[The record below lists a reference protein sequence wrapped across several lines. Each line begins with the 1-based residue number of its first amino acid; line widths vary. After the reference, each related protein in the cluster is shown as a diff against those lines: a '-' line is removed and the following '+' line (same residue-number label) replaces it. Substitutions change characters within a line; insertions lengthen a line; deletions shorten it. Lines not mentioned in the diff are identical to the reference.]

1 MVDSC
6 AVAVACEGGN
16 TIDAGP
22 WGPSIFPEGV
32 PEKHWQKNALAAGGG
47 AKKKIEVS
55 QLDDHIFEILIQVLL
70 ELPQRPLVVFAGDLS
85 QLQPV
90 GSGGL
95 IRSFLGNDDL
105 MHIHMETHEFAR
117 SKDAVLLDFLSGARV
132 RQPSKGAIREFFG
145 SRHLGRDLPRA
156 VAECRRI
163 SREAPPGDRD
173 PATWLTCTNAG
184 AQKVNY
190 EYLRQ
195 CYDLDGATLE
205 SHPGAF
211 RADPDYGVHKVVIQS
226 GMWLRMTKNIDKD
239 RGFCNGATGTVA
251 FVLSDGI
258 SGPPVFIVRLIVRR
272 RRRCSLSSFR
282 CSIRNL

>member
-1 MVDSC
+1 MDSTHVHRRSF
-6 AVAVACEGGN
+6 APVATPAR
-16 TIDAGP
+16 
-22 WGPSIFPEGV
+22 
-32 PEKHWQKNALAAGGG
+32 AA
-47 AKKKIEVS
+47 EVS

-70 ELPQRPLVVFAGDLS
+70 ELPQRPLVVFSGDLS

-95 IRSFLGNDDL
+95 VRRFLGNDGL
-105 MHIHMETHEFAR
+105 THIHMETHEFAR
-117 SKDAVLLDFLSGARV
+117 SKDSVLLDFLSGVRV
-132 RQPSKGAIREFFG
+132 RQPSKRAIKEFFG
-145 SRHLGRDLPRA
+145 ARHLGRDLPRA

-173 PATWLTCTNAG
+173 PATWLTCTNEG

-195 CYDLDGATLE
+195 CYDLDQATID

-211 RADPDYGVHKVVIQS
+211 RSDPDYGDRKVVVQA

-251 FVLSDGI
+251 FVLSDGTC
-258 SGPPVFIVRLIVRR
+258 GPPVFIVRLVVVVVVVVAAVVVDVVVVV
-272 RRRCSLSSFR
+272 FVVH
-282 CSIRNL
+282 